1 MTRSRLLRQREVDP
15 RIAESLARR
24 GTHPVLC
31 RILASR
37 GLRDAA
43 ELDTAIAGLA
53 APDAL
58 ADGRRAAALLA
69 DAIAAGERI
78 CVVADYDCDGA
89 TACAVAVRGLRR
101 FGATVDYLVPNR
113 FVHGY
118 GLGPAVVE
126 LASRHPR
133 LGRPDWLL
141 TVDNGIASIEGV
153 EAAHRAGMK
162 VIVTDHH
169 LPGPTLPAAAAI
181 VNPNRGDCAFPSKH
195 LAGVGVVFYL
205 LGMLR
210 SQLGAT
216 ASRARVDLVD
226 LLDLVA
232 VGTVAD
238 VVRLDPNNRRLV
250 AAGLRRIRAGLA
262 CPGLAAL
269 LQVAGIEPARA
280 SVRDI
285 GFGIAPRINAAG
297 RLAEI
302 STGIECLLADD
313 PAHAARLAA
322 ELDAINRERRRI
334 EQDMRAQA
342 LADIGAP
349 DAGAPA
355 LVICRDDWHEG
366 VVGLVA
372 GRLKDLHW
380 RPAIALAPARG
391 EPGMLRGSGRSVP
404 GLHLRDAL
412 ETVANRH
419 PGMIARYGG
428 HAMAAGLSLAAAN
441 LACFTSALHEAVAE
455 LADEHAFDE
464 ILLHDGPLAPAEIDF
479 GLLDA
484 IDAGIWG
491 QGFPAPLFVNR
502 FRVDRQRVVGDG
514 HLKLSLRLGERGFDA
529 IAFGRSAF
537 VGEQALLAYRLER
550 NDWQGRQ
557 ALQLVVEDI
566 DDGDAPI

>member
-1 MTRSRLLRQREVDP
+1 MTRIRQLQQREVD
-15 RIAESLARR
+15 AHVADSLVRR
-24 GTHPVLC
+24 GFHPVLC

-37 GLRDAA
+37 GARDAT
-43 ELDTAIAGLA
+43 ELDMGIAGLA
-53 APDAL
+53 SPDAL
-58 ADGRRAAALLA
+58 ADARRAATLLA
-69 DAIAAGERI
+69 GAIADGERI

-89 TACAVAVRGLRR
+89 TACAVAIRGLRR
-101 FGATVDYLVPNR
+101 FGANVDYLVPNR

-141 TVDNGIASIEGV
+141 TVDNGVASIEGV
-153 EAAHRAGMK
+153 AAAHRAGMR

-169 LPGPTLPAAAAI
+169 LPGPALPAAAAI
-181 VNPNRGDCAFPSKH
+181 VNPNRRDCAFPSKH
-195 LAGVGVVFYL
+195 LAGVGVIFYL

-210 SQLGAT
+210 SELQTSPDA
-216 ASRARVDLVD
+216 ARVDLVD

-232 VGTVAD
+232 VGTIAD

-250 AAGLRRIRAGLA
+250 AAGMRRIRAGLA
-262 CPGLAAL
+262 SPGLAAL
-269 LQVAGIEPARA
+269 LRIAGVEPART

-313 PAHAARLAA
+313 PAQAERLAG

-334 EQDMRAQA
+334 ELDMRTQA
-342 LADIGAP
+342 LAGIGLP
-349 DAGAPA
+349 DAHAPA
-355 LVICRDDWHEG
+355 LVVCREDWHEG

-372 GRLKDLHW
+372 GRLKDRYW
-380 RPAIALAPARG
+380 RPTIALAPARG
-391 EPGMLRGSGRSVP
+391 ETGMLRGSGRSIP

-428 HAMAAGLSLAAAN
+428 HAMAAGLSLAAER
-441 LACFTSALHEAVAE
+441 LDEFTAALHEAVAE
-455 LADEHAFDE
+455 LAEEHAFDE
-464 ILLHDGPLAPAEIDF
+464 VLLHDGPLAPAEIDF
-479 GLLDA
+479 ELLDA

-491 QGFPAPLFVNR
+491 QGFPAPLFVND
-502 FRVDRQRVVGDG
+502 FRVDRQRVVGDA
-514 HLKLSLRLGERGFDA
+514 HLKLSLRLENRSFDA
-529 IAFGRSAF
+529 IAFGRTDAL
-537 VGEQALLAYRLER
+537 GEQARLAYRLER
-550 NDWQGRQ
+550 NEWQGRQ
-557 ALQLVVEDI
+557 SIQLVVEDI
-566 DDGDAPI
+566 DAGGAPI

>member
-1 MTRSRLLRQREVDP
+1 MSRMRLQQQRQVDP
-15 RIAESLARR
+15 HLADALARQ
-24 GTHPVLC
+24 GLHPVLC
-31 RILASR
+31 RVLASR
-37 GLRDAA
+37 GARDAT
-43 ELDTAIAGLA
+43 ELDMAIAGLA

-69 DAIAAGERI
+69 EAIAAGERI

-101 FGATVDYLVPNR
+101 FGARVDYLVPNR

-133 LGRPDWLL
+133 LGHPHWLL

-169 LPGPTLPAAAAI
+169 LPGPALPAAEAI
-181 VNPNRGDCAFPSKH
+181 VNPNRDDCAFPSKN

-210 SQLGAT
+210 SHRRAHGGA
-216 ASRARVDLVD
+216 AVELVD

-232 VGTVAD
+232 LGTIAD
-238 VVRLDPNNRRLV
+238 VVRLDANNRRLV
-250 AAGLRRIRAGLA
+250 AAGMRRIRAGLA
-262 CPGLAAL
+262 APGLAAL
-269 LQVAGIEPARA
+269 LDVSGVAPHRA

-285 GFGIAPRINAAG
+285 GFAVAPRINAAG

-313 PAHAARLAA
+313 PAEAARLAG

-342 LADIGAP
+342 LAELGLV
-349 DAGAPA
+349 DAQAPA
-355 LVICRDDWHEG
+355 LVVCRDDWHEG

-372 GRLKDLHW
+372 GRLKDRHW

-391 EPGMLRGSGRSVP
+391 EAGMLRGSGRSIP

-428 HAMAAGLSLAAAN
+428 HAMAAGLSLAAAR
-441 LACFTSALHEAVAE
+441 LDDFTVALHQAVVE

-464 ILLHDGPLAPAEIDF
+464 TLLHDGPLAPAEIDL

-484 IDAGIWG
+484 IEAGVWG
-491 QGFPAPLFVNR
+491 QGFPAPVFVNE
-502 FRVDRQRVVGDG
+502 FRVERQRVVGEA
-514 HLKLSLRLGERGFDA
+514 HLKLSVRLGEHAFDA
-529 IAFGRSAF
+529 IAFGRTDPLDGRA
-537 VGEQALLAYRLER
+537 QLAYRLER

-557 ALQLVVEDI
+557 SIQLVVEDVLPAAASI
-566 DDGDAPI
+566 